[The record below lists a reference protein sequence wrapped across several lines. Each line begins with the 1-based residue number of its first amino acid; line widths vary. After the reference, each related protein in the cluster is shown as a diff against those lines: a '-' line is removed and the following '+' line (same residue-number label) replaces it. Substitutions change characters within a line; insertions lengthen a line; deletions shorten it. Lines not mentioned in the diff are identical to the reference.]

1 MPDTAATDPVS
12 LPHDLEDVRLQLD
25 AAGRAAAALAGG
37 LDDEQINWQPSP
49 AVWSIAQCLDHL
61 NAGSR
66 VYLAA
71 MRDAEAV
78 ARRHAWRRRGPIQ
91 PGWPSR
97 WFIRQLEPPPRIRM
111 RAPGKIAPAP
121 RAARSEVAGEFA
133 RQQAQVRELLFA
145 AADLD
150 LNRAR
155 FRNPFLAGI
164 RFSLG
169 TGFLVIAAHQRRHL
183 WQAARLRERPDFGDA
198 GGAHA

>member
-1 MPDTAATDPVS
+1 MPEPAAGERVS

-25 AAGRAAAALAGG
+25 AAERAAAAVAAD
-37 LDDEQINWQPSP
+37 LDDGQINWQPSP

-61 NAGSR
+61 NAASR
-66 VYLAA
+66 VYLAP
-71 MRDAEAV
+71 MRAAEAD
-78 ARRHAWRRRGPIQ
+78 ARRRGWRRRGPIQ
-91 PGWPSR
+91 SGWPSR

-111 RAPGKIAPAP
+111 KAPGKIAPAP
-121 RAARSEVAGEFA
+121 RAAKSELTGELA

-155 FRNPFLAGI
+155 FRNPFIAGI

-169 TGFLVIAAHQRRHL
+169 AGFLVIAAHQRRHL
-183 WQAARLRERPDFGDA
+183 WQAARLRERPDFR
-198 GGAHA
+198 